1 MKESPRRKGNSRP
14 RRTVVK
20 RYHTKG
26 VTFSY
31 REVSSLTPFITE
43 QGSLIPR
50 AETGLS
56 QQQQRQ
62 LTSEVKRARHLALL
76 PFTQTL

>member
-1 MKESPRRKGNSRP
+1 MKETKKRGNSRP
-14 RRTVVK
+14 RRTVV
-20 RYHTKG
+20 RRQQVKG
-26 VTFSY
+26 LVFSY
-31 REVSSLTPFITE
+31 KDISTLSPFITE

-56 QQQQRQ
+56 QKQQRQ
-62 LTSEVKRARHLALL
+62 LSSEVKRARHLALL